1 MFLREFRPTR
11 MAFQYGA
18 SSGNLSL
25 WTITWPRES
34 SISCVIVNIQKIS
47 GFHRQLPIWLSR
59 GSLTSSWAEVTPNGR
74 YMDFT
79 SAMIMRRISLHTW
92 SPFAS
97 LPVVFFTQESGSSFF
112 PLKQSITLQ
121 GRLRTRARAVWSLDL
136 WGCPVMLKHIK
147 HSISVRFSSVSLL
160 LNVSHLFLICFS
172 LFRNCF
178 LLVSS
183 CFLFVS

>member
-1 MFLREFRPTR
+1 MNTCVRRIFKEQYQNDLELHLLCDAFTAAFSNQRGQSSRFEPAPKHYADSSANKSVMQSVMWRSGRSAKGSMSLREFRPTR

-25 WTITWPRES
+25 WSITWPRES
-34 SISCVIVNIQKIS
+34 SISCVIVNIQKLS

-97 LPVVFFTQESGSSFF
+97 LPVVFFTGE
-112 PLKQSITLQ
+112 
-121 GRLRTRARAVWSLDL
+121 RE
-136 WGCPVMLKHIK
+136 
-147 HSISVRFSSVSLL
+147 
-160 LNVSHLFLICFS
+160 
-172 LFRNCF
+172 
-178 LLVSS
+178 
-183 CFLFVS
+183 